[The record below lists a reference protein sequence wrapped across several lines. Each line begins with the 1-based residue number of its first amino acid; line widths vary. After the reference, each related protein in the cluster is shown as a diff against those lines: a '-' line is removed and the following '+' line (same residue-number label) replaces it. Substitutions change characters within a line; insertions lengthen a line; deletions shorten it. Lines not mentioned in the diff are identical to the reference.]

1 MEISK
6 ELEQYLF
13 ERISNLYCLIG
24 IEYIIDVF
32 YRVEFIQK
40 NQYGLNPPTFQINHV
55 KMDLKSQI
63 RNQKIADLLISD
75 DVSDFDVEDIIYTP
89 EQQKRLKLLRQATS
103 FPYVIL
109 NKVKNDYSNSF
120 SIGDKVYYKGQPGII
135 TFKHFSKKNNQNSR
149 FSVLVKDTEYRYVD
163 GCSLLIRIVKD
174 FEIKIDKEL
183 DKLPTERLLKMYK
196 RSMSINKGRGN
207 LSIKAILNQREHI
220 KMSERKVVIV
230 G

>member
-6 ELEQYLF
+6 DLEQYLF
-13 ERISNLYCLIG
+13 EQINNLHYLLDIS
-24 IEYIIDVF
+24 YIDGVI
-32 YRVEFIQK
+32 YRVEFIQRS
-40 NQYGLNPPTFQINHV
+40 QWELNPPTFQINQA

-63 RNQKIADLLISD
+63 RNQKISDLLNSD
-75 DVSDFDVEDIIYTP
+75 TSDFDVEDIIYTP

-109 NKVKNDYSNSF
+109 NKVKNDYSDSF

-149 FSVLVKDTEYRYVD
+149 WSILIKDTEYRYVD
-163 GCSLLIRIVKD
+163 GCDILIRVVRD
-174 FEIKIDKEL
+174 LEIRIDKEL

-196 RSMSINKGRGN
+196 RSMSINKGRGS
-207 LSIKAILNQREHI
+207 LAIKAILNQREHI
-220 KMSERKVVIV
+220 KMNERKVVIV